1 MNPPSSH
8 LRGQRGAPVVGTDH
22 GRRREIAIEEI
33 PHRGKYIVTAE
44 DLQRGTEG
52 ALRRRCDRCDHDMA
66 FLMEIMNVTTPGRT
80 RLFECQNCEKM
91 AFVPA

>member
-1 MNPPSSH
+1 LIPDRLSSADSA
-8 LRGQRGAPVVGTDH
+8 APRS
-22 GRRREIAIEEI
+22 RRFLNAGE
-33 PHRGKYIVTAE
+33 YIVTAE